1 MTMNRKAYKGE
12 VAGRLLEEGADIL
25 IDFEKLRKVAQSPDP
40 VVPVIVQDSK
50 SREVLMMA
58 YANDAAVSLT
68 KETGYA
74 HYYSRSRKKLW
85 KKGEESGHFQK
96 VVSILADC
104 DEDCLLYS
112 VEQQGAACHT
122 GFESCFYRTLDGD
135 IVGKKVFDPEKVY
148 GKKRH

>member
-1 MTMNRKAYKGE
+1 MITVKF
-12 VAGRLLEEGADIL
+12 
-25 IDFEKLRKVAQSPDP
+25 IDGL
-40 VVPVIVQDSK
+40 VPVIVQDSK

-58 YANDAAVSLT
+58 YANDEAVRLT

-96 VVSILADC
+96 VVSILTDC
-104 DEDCLLYS
+104 DEDCLLYL

-122 GFESCFYRTLDGD
+122 GFESCFYRTLEGD
-135 IVGKKVFDPEKVY
+135 VVGKKVFDPEKVY
-148 GKKRH
+148 GKTGH